1 MMRRAGL
8 VRAAQ
13 LHGVLPVL
21 SLLIVGVLPPAA
33 VWAQPS
39 LSHSTPGALTP
50 GKTTELVLSGAK
62 LDGPLKFWTSFP
74 AQVELAPGD
83 PAQKDRTS
91 VTAKFTLPAGAA
103 CEVVG
108 VAVANPSGAS
118 DVLYLMID
126 DLTSVADN
134 GNNHSLA
141 APQDIGLPVAI
152 DGVCDGTVFDY
163 YRFSAKA
170 GQKVSC
176 EVVATRLGWD
186 FDPVVRVLDAAGNEV
201 LRADDDPATAADTRF
216 VFAAPADG
224 QYVLELRDNRY
235 KPGGR
240 YRLRLGD
247 FPLVSTPLP
256 LVATSGVVSPL
267 GFSGPLTDSVAPISV
282 LTAAAKNDVLPLSVK
297 SASGQSGWTTLLAT
311 NLPVV
316 VESNPAD
323 KPDEPTPASIPGY
336 FAGKLDPA
344 KDRDQFQFTA
354 AKGTPVSFRSLTRS
368 AGSGAILM
376 LRLHNAAGNQLAES
390 PLTDSDEPILNFTIP
405 DDGAYRL
412 SVEELAGRGGPD
424 YAYAVEAR
432 TGPQLSLSLKN
443 DANNRIR
450 HSLSPADG
458 TFHLDVQCQRFAY
471 DGPIT
476 LGVESS
482 RLGWQVFNNV
492 IPAKANEARL
502 YVVVP
507 LDFSPGELAELRI
520 VGRADESGRGITAT
534 MATTVQ
540 LRAARPQT
548 PFPPAWLDGAILAS
562 ALAEQG
568 SFYTVTA
575 DKTEVNFPRL
585 VGETKVTLAL
595 KRTDAKF
602 KDTPLVVMPLGL
614 PAGITPEIKRNGNG
628 PDETYDITLK
638 GPKDLAEGIHT
649 FRYFTFAE
657 VATDGRSIQS
667 GDVRL
672 NVITPLGIAA
682 VPAGPLVQGQKQKVK
697 LTLSRRGDDKQP
709 VDLKFKSLPAGVTAP
724 EKTTL
729 AADQNEI
736 EVELSAAADAALMK
750 FDQLI
755 AIATSK
761 YAGADLTVESS
772 AVALEVKAP

>member
-1 MMRRAGL
+1 MMRLAGL
-8 VRAAQ
+8 VRPAHFHVMLAVLALILAA
-13 LHGVLPVL
+13 
-21 SLLIVGVLPPAA
+21 LPPAA
-33 VWAQPS
+33 LRAQPS
-39 LSHSTPGALTP
+39 LSHATPGAMTP

-62 LDGPLKFWTSFP
+62 LDGTLALWTSFP

-91 VTAKFTLPAGAA
+91 VTAKIALPAGAP
-103 CEVVG
+103 CG
-108 VAVANPSGAS
+108 VAGVAIANASGIS

-126 DLTSVADN
+126 DLPSAADS
-134 GNNHSLA
+134 GNNHSPA

-170 GQKVSC
+170 GQKISC

-224 QYVLELRDNRY
+224 QYVIELRDNRY

-256 LVATSGVVSPL
+256 LVATSGIVSQL
-267 GFSGPLTDSVAPISV
+267 GFSGPLTENAAPISV
-282 LTAAAKNDVLPLSVK
+282 LTAAARSDVLPLSVK
-297 SASGQSGWTTLLAT
+297 GASGQSGWTTLLAT
-311 NLPVV
+311 DKPVAL
-316 VESNPAD
+316 ESSPAD
-323 KPDEPTPASIPGY
+323 KPDEPTPAEIPGY

-354 AKGTPVSFRSLTRS
+354 AKGTPVSFKSLTRS

-376 LRLHNAAGNQLAES
+376 LRLTSAPGNQIAES
-390 PLTDSDEPILNFTIP
+390 PLTDSDEPVLNFTIP
-405 DDGAYRL
+405 EDGAYRL

-424 YAYAVEAR
+424 YTYAVEAR
-432 TGPQLSLSLKN
+432 TGPQFTLSLKN

-450 HSLSPADG
+450 HSLSPGDG

-482 RLGWQVFNNV
+482 RLGWQVFNRT
-492 IPAKANEARL
+492 IPAKANELRL
-502 YVVVP
+502 YIVAP

-520 VGRADESGRGITAT
+520 VGRADASGRGASAT
-534 MATTVQ
+534 MTTTVQ

-548 PFPPAWLDGAILAS
+548 PFPPPWLDGAILVS
-562 ALAEQG
+562 ALAEQS

-575 DKTEVNFPRL
+575 DKAEVSFPRL
-585 VGETKVTLAL
+585 VGETKLTLAL
-595 KRTDAKF
+595 KRTDPKF

-638 GPKDLAEGIHT
+638 GPKDLTEGSHS
-649 FRYFTFAE
+649 FRYFAFAE
-657 VATDGRSIQS
+657 VGTDGRSVQS
-667 GDVRL
+667 GDIRL
-672 NVITPLGIAA
+672 SVITPLAVAA
-682 VPAGPLVQGQKQKVK
+682 APAGPLVQGQKQKVK
-697 LTLSRRGDDKQP
+697 LSLTRRGDDKQP
-709 VDLKFKSLPAGVTAP
+709 VDLKFKALPAGVTAP

-729 AADQNEI
+729 AADQNEV
-736 EVELSAAADAALMK
+736 EVELSAAADAAPVK

-755 AIATSK
+755 AVATSK
-761 YAGADLTVESS
+761 YVGTDLTVESP